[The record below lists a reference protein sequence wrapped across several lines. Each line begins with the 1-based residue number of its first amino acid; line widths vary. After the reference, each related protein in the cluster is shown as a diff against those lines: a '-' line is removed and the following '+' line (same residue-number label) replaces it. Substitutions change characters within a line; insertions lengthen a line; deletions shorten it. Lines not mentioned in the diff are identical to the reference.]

1 MRSEFTD
8 ATGAKVSGSSGT
20 YLEGSLGGVRGG
32 TSGAGFIIGAD
43 ARWHSGLTF
52 TDALVGAAVTA
63 AGLTI
68 GIERA
73 GSSTLTQFT
82 VRGQYG
88 SFDTGTLAT
97 TGFGVTLGL
106 SVSAR
111 REVR

>member
-1 MRSEFTD
+1 
-8 ATGAKVSGSSGT
+8 
-20 YLEGSLGGVRGG
+20 VRGG
-32 TSGAGFIIGAD
+32 PSGAGFIIGAD

-68 GIERA
+68 GVERA
-73 GSSTLTQFT
+73 GSATLTRFT
-82 VRGQYG
+82 LHGQYG

-97 TGFGVTLGL
+97 TGFGVTIGM

-111 REVR
+111 REAR